1 MINVERKLLSAMLCI
16 LTSEAEL
23 LQTSRVPEHWTEHY
37 FIKALYSVGT
47 IIILLS
53 TYQETET

>member
-1 MINVERKLLSAMLCI
+1 MLCI
-16 LTSEAEL
+16 LTSEAEV